1 MLGFVGAGGIGLIY
15 AENMRLWNWD
25 VVMFIT
31 LLLVAVVMIMDT
43 LSAWLRRRYIGGAVV
58 PLYQKER

>member
-1 MLGFVGAGGIGLIY
+1 MSSITRRWLKGSLLV
-15 AENMRLWNWD
+15 
-25 VVMFIT
+25 T

-58 PLYQKER
+58 PLF

>member
-1 MLGFVGAGGIGLIY
+1 
-15 AENMRLWNWD
+15 MRLWNWD

-58 PLYQKER
+58 PLYQGGR